1 MTTPPIACTLTAT
14 GYADR
19 TRWLADLAGR
29 ALRARVP
36 LSDGVRLQFDP
47 GATSADEL
55 RAVVAAERECCPF
68 LRLEV
73 REDADVLE
81 LDIAGPADAQPL
93 IAELFA

>member
-1 MTTPPIACTLTAT
+1 MTTSPIACTLSPAD
-14 GYADR
+14 YAER
-19 TRWLADLAGR
+19 VGQLADLGGR
-29 ALRARVP
+29 ALRSRVP
-36 LSDGVRLQFDP
+36 LPDGVRLRFDP

-81 LDIAGPADAQPL
+81 LDIAGPPTRNR
-93 IAELFA
+93 